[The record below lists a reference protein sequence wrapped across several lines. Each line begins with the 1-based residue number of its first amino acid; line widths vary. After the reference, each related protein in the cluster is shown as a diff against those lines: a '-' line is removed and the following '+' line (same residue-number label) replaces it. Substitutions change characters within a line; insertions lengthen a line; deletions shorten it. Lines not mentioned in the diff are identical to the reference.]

1 MHISIS
7 NTESDH
13 PLFKTKES
21 RRFYRNALFDA
32 ACAEILDGI
41 RERRGVILL
50 TGEAGVGK
58 TFLLRRCMA
67 EADDIR
73 FILLTN
79 ASLDFPDI
87 LNYVCA
93 SLELPAEHLDA
104 GQQSRLLLNALA
116 ACARRNQII
125 TLLIDDAHHLR
136 ISVLRRLHDFVE
148 MPAIPAQRLQVVLA
162 GLPDIEG
169 QLRQPEL
176 HRLQASVTTRCRLG
190 PLSHQETASFVRH
203 QFETAQHWDGESP
216 PLAVI
221 ERMIEYCQGVP
232 RAIVMLC
239 DTMLLFAGLELGS
252 ELTPALVDEAAKSC
266 FLSEPLQKPAPA
278 AALRNQA
285 AAPVADPDRFNL
297 DFPDFGLGFDFD
309 LEETLKTDANAASE
323 SAPAIPPNIE
333 WLAEPV
339 AEETPVAPPPISEP
353 VVDHVDRAKPAQTT
367 SPSLLEFTHLLT
379 DLGVKQDRKEAQD
392 HEGLRY
398 FRNHY
403 LRLLQGGDPVRMEE
417 CEQRMVR
424 LQETW
429 QPVLVSLA
437 TVVTPEREGILCA
450 LLINP
455 TWWLYREI
463 RLRLHS
469 PDLAFAHNGQA
480 SPVRL
485 LDGHN
490 AHPVYLHYRC
500 LHNAGA
506 QATLWLELELCDH
519 RGEWSAYGNRLEISL
534 DLMEGGQ
541 DRLRTEAS
549 AEPRDDRFWPDS
561 LSEPEAGAW
570 LLEGGGTLS
579 CTLPLEL
586 EEHPEQTQHLRKA
599 HEQTLSR
606 GTPLTRA
613 LLLAA
618 DPAQA
623 PARIELVSRPFILF
637 GRQSAGAGTG
647 FGDFTLGFVSKY
659 SRISR
664 LHCVVCA
671 LGDQLALM
679 AASDQGHTYTGRNS
693 QRLERGR
700 WEMLEAGDRLDVCDL
715 YRLKLSLAWDRQG
728 KREALG
734 WDPQEPRDR
743 FGRYL
748 LDLVEVLRQRDQQ
761 ADNNALRANL
771 RNRYLHLMHMQDRVA
786 ELNGIGKP
794 GALLY
799 ACFERDDPACQQIA
813 HYYLPKWLPIGSS
826 PDDGLRLNA
835 PDVKP
840 HHAELLFRDGMY
852 WLQNLAA
859 SGSVQV
865 GCHGLATNEV
875 LALAAGD
882 TLTIGS
888 VKFTFEGY

>member
-1 MHISIS
+1 MRTSS
-7 NTESDH
+7 TESNH
-13 PLFKTKES
+13 PLFKGKEP
-21 RRFYRNALFDA
+21 RRFYHNALFDA
-32 ACAEILDGI
+32 ACAEILDGL
-41 RERRGVILL
+41 RERRGIILL

-58 TFLLRRCMA
+58 TLLLRRCMM

-87 LNYVCA
+87 LNYLSA

-104 GQQSRLLLNALA
+104 GQQSRLLLDALA

-136 ISVLRRLHDFVE
+136 IGVLRRLYDFVE

-169 QLRQPEL
+169 KLRQPEL
-176 HRLQASVTTRCRLG
+176 HRFQTSVTTRCRLG
-190 PLSHQETASFVRH
+190 PLNDTETASFVRH
-203 QFETAQHWDGESP
+203 QFETAQYWDGKSP
-216 PLAVI
+216 SPAVI
-221 ERMIEYCQGVP
+221 ERIIQYCQGVP

-252 ELTPALVDEAAKSC
+252 ELTPTLVDEAAKSC
-266 FLSEPLQKPAPA
+266 FLSEPLQPSVQVATLQNEAVAPA
-278 AALRNQA
+278 ADQ
-285 AAPVADPDRFNL
+285 DHFNV
-297 DFPDFGLGFDFD
+297 DFPDLGLGFDFD
-309 LEETLKTDANAASE
+309 LEETLKTDTNNVSESE
-323 SAPAIPPNIE
+323 SAILPAI
-333 WLAEPV
+333 EPLTERV
-339 AEETPVAPPPISEP
+339 EEETPVTPTSAPVSDHAELRQPMPTPPL
-353 VVDHVDRAKPAQTT
+353 R
-367 SPSLLEFTHLLT
+367 EFTHLLT
-379 DLGVKQDRKEAQD
+379 DLGVKQDRKETQD
-392 HEGLRY
+392 QEGLQH
-398 FRNHY
+398 FRNYY
-403 LRLLQGGDPVRMEE
+403 LRLLQGSDPVRMAE
-417 CEQRMVR
+417 CEQRMAR
-424 LQETW
+424 LQETR
-429 QPVLVSLA
+429 QPMLVSLA
-437 TVVTPEREGILCA
+437 TVTMMPPGREGILCA

-469 PDLAFAHNGQA
+469 PDLAFTHDGQA
-480 SPVRL
+480 SPIRL
-485 LDGHN
+485 LDGRD

-500 LHNAGA
+500 LHNAPT
-506 QATLWLELELCDH
+506 TLWLELELCDH
-519 RGEWSAYGNRLEISL
+519 RGEWSVYGNRLEIHL
-534 DLMEGGQ
+534 DLTGSEP
-541 DRLRTEAS
+541 DRSPAVAS
-549 AEPRDDRFWPDS
+549 AGPGADRFWPDS
-561 LSEPEAGAW
+561 LSEPDAGTW

-579 CTLPLEL
+579 YTLPLEL
-586 EEHPEQTQHLRKA
+586 EEHPEQTHHLRTA

-623 PARIELVSRPFILF
+623 PTRIELVSRPFMVF
-637 GRQSAGAGTG
+637 GRQSAVAGTG
-647 FGDFTLGFVSKY
+647 FGDFTLGLVSKY

-671 LGDQLALM
+671 LGDQLVLM
-679 AASDQGHTYTGRNS
+679 AASDQGHTYTGRNG

-700 WEMLEAGDRLDVCDL
+700 WEALDTGDVLDVCDL
-715 YRLKLSLAWDRQG
+715 YRLKLSLAWDRKG
-728 KREALG
+728 EREALG

-771 RNRYLHLMHMQDRVA
+771 RNRYLHLLHMQDRVA
-786 ELNGIGKP
+786 ELNGVGNP

-799 ACFERDDPACQQIA
+799 ACFERDDHASQQIV
-813 HYYLPKWLPIGSS
+813 HYYVPKWLPIGNS
-826 PDDGLRLNA
+826 PEDGLRLNA
-835 PDVKP
+835 PDVRP

-859 SGSVQV
+859 SGSVRV

-875 LALAAGD
+875 LALATGD
-882 TLTIGS
+882 TLAIGS
-888 VKFTFEGY
+888 VRFTFEGY

>member
-1 MHISIS
+1 MHTSG
-7 NTESDH
+7 TESNH
-13 PLFKTKES
+13 PFLKAKES
-21 RRFYRNALFDA
+21 RRLYRNALFDT
-32 ACAEILDGI
+32 ACAEILDGL
-41 RERRGVILL
+41 RERRGIILL

-58 TFLLRRCMA
+58 TSLLRRCMA
-67 EADDIR
+67 EASDIQ

-87 LNYVCA
+87 LNYLCA

-104 GQQSRLLLNALA
+104 GQQSRLLLDALA

-125 TLLIDDAHHLR
+125 ALLIDDAHHLR
-136 ISVLRRLHDFVE
+136 IGVLRRLHDFVE
-148 MPAIPAQRLQVVLA
+148 MPAIPAQRLQVVLV

-169 QLRQPEL
+169 KLRQPEL
-176 HRLQASVTTRCRLG
+176 HRFQTSVTTRCRLG
-190 PLSHQETASFVRH
+190 PLNDAETASFVRH

-216 PLAVI
+216 SPAVI
-221 ERMIEYCQGVP
+221 ERIIQYCQGVP
-232 RAIVMLC
+232 RSIVMLC
-239 DTMLLFAGLELGS
+239 DTMLLFASLELGS

-266 FLSEPLQKPAPA
+266 FLSEPFHPSAPA
-278 AALRNQA
+278 APFQNEA
-285 AAPVADPDRFNL
+285 AAPAADQDRFNL
-297 DFPDFGLGFDFD
+297 GFPDLGLGFDFD
-309 LEETLKTDANAASE
+309 LEETLKTDANDVSESE
-323 SAPAIPPNIE
+323 SAILPKIE
-333 WLAEPV
+333 PFTELV
-339 AEETPVAPPPISEP
+339 GEETPVTPPSASAP
-353 VVDHVDRAKPAQTT
+353 VTDPAESRQPTP
-367 SPSLLEFTHLLT
+367 PSLREFTHLLT
-379 DLGVKQDRKEAQD
+379 DLGVKQDRKEPQD
-392 HEGLRY
+392 QEGLRH

-403 LRLLQGGDPVRMEE
+403 LRLLQGSDPVRKEE
-417 CEQRMVR
+417 CEQRMAR
-424 LQETW
+424 LQEAR
-429 QPVLVSLA
+429 QRMLVSLA
-437 TVVTPEREGILCA
+437 TVAMTPPGREGILCA

-469 PDLAFAHNGQA
+469 SDLAFAHDGQA
-480 SPVRL
+480 PSVRL
-485 LDGHN
+485 LDGRD

-500 LHNAGA
+500 LHNAP
-506 QATLWLELELCDH
+506 ATLWLELELCDH
-519 RGEWSAYGNRLEISL
+519 RGEWSVYGNRLEIRL
-534 DLMEGGQ
+534 DLTGSEP
-541 DRLRTEAS
+541 DRSPAAVS
-549 AEPRDDRFWPDS
+549 AEPGDDRFWPDS
-561 LSEPEAGAW
+561 LSEPAAGAW

-579 CTLPLEL
+579 YTLPLEL
-586 EEHPEQTQHLRKA
+586 EEHPEQTRHLRAA

-623 PARIELVSRPFILF
+623 PARIELVSRPFMVF
-637 GRQSAGAGTG
+637 GRQSAAAGTG
-647 FGDFTLGFVSKY
+647 FGDFTLGFVAKY

-700 WEMLEAGDRLDVCDL
+700 WEALDTGDVLDVCDL
-715 YRLKLSLAWDRQG
+715 YRLKLSLTWDRKG
-728 KREALG
+728 ERAALD

-771 RNRYLHLMHMQDRVA
+771 RNRYLHLLHMQDRVA
-786 ELNGIGKP
+786 ELNGVGNP

-799 ACFERDDPACQQIA
+799 ACFERDDHASQQIV
-813 HYYLPKWLPIGSS
+813 HYYVPKWLPIGNS
-826 PDDGLRLNA
+826 PEDGLRLNA
-835 PDVKP
+835 PDVKS

-859 SGSVQV
+859 SGSVRV

-875 LALAAGD
+875 LALATGD
-882 TLTIGS
+882 TLAIGS
-888 VKFTFEGY
+888 VRFTFEGY